1 MIKGKTHLT
10 LAERKQIELGL
21 EKRLSLGEIARSFDK
36 STEPDTKVKHEV
48 QNLDT
53 KALSP
58 KDTKERQKRRKMISL
73 YRRAIVAALGRLP
86 LWT

>member
-21 EKRLSLGEIARSFDK
+21 EKRLSLGEIARSLDK
-36 STEPDTKVKHEV
+36 STEPDTKVKPEV

-58 KDTKERQKRRKMISL
+58 KDTKEKQR
-73 YRRAIVAALGRLP
+73 
-86 LWT
+86 